1 MIGIIYSGPV
11 RDYWSRK
18 AISIIWDEGF
28 IIKHMIVIYP
38 GGFRVIWLVINE
50 EVIPSW
56 SVIIFQNFTR
66 KILKVRV
73 RKVLVL

>member
-1 MIGIIYSGPV
+1 MIDIIHSGPET
-11 RDYWSRK
+11 DYRSRK
-18 AISIIWDEGF
+18 AVSIIGDKRF

-50 EVIPSW
+50 QVIPSW

-73 RKVLVL
+73 RKL